1 MPPAYAMSSPIADL
15 IAALSPPVLTPDDLD
30 SLEQFF
36 NRPEVRAFYVHAQ
49 DAAHTSASLQAS
61 VDLLPRL
68 HPNRASALALMCG
81 SLVEDDADPAM
92 LFPTLQSLLSQWLQ
106 TLRPYCAQE
115 VEADDDEVEEAD
127 RQAWADAQA
136 KMAAVAKDERWQ
148 VEALHQAVD
157 VLVLPMMTMLM
168 RDQGNHQAFVSDD
181 ALMGLLHPMATSN
194 DSLPFE
200 QLHYLWMAAQVS
212 YLDELVV
219 VMPASR
225 SGFVVQA
232 HAVNNTFHAFTLLQI
247 IIGEHAEA
255 LGVKRDIAPRQPDME
270 RDTADFQW
278 LQIGAYADG
287 ELVQPMLWAWGE
299 AALRL
304 NMAKHGKRV
313 LVALETDEGTQRN
326 WSGFNG
332 IIHDA
337 QQPSM
342 TFKRYLTADE
352 VTSYLA

>member
-1 MPPAYAMSSPIADL
+1 MPLDDL
-15 IAALSPPVLTPDDLD
+15 AAALSAPILTPDDLD

-36 NRPEVRAFYVHAQ
+36 NRPEVRAVYALAQ
-49 DAAHTSASLQAS
+49 DPAHTAACLQVCA
-61 VDLLPRL
+61 DLLARL

-81 SLVEDDADPAM
+81 SLVEDDADPAI
-92 LFPTLQSLLSQWLQ
+92 LFPTLQSLLRQWLQ

-115 VEADDDEVEEAD
+115 VEDDDDEVVAAD
-127 RQAWADAQA
+127 RQAWTQAQA
-136 KMAAVAKDERWQ
+136 ALAGMPEDQRWEM
-148 VEALHQAVD
+148 EALHQAVD

-168 RDQGNHQAFVSDD
+168 RDQGNHQAFVSDT
-181 ALMGLLHPMATSN
+181 ALMAVLHPMATNN

-212 YLDELVV
+212 YEEELIVV
-219 VMPASR
+219 LPASG
-225 SGFVVQA
+225 SGFVARA

-247 IIGEHAEA
+247 IIGEHADE
-255 LGVKRDIAPRQPDME
+255 LGVKRQIPPRQPEME

-278 LQIGAYADG
+278 LQIGAYAGG

-299 AALRL
+299 AALRH

-313 LVALETDEGTQRN
+313 LVALETEAGTQRN

-342 TFKRYLTADE
+342 TFTRYLTADE
-352 VTSYLA
+352 VASYLA